1 MGGYQRA
8 VTTHSADAQRYF
20 DQGMTWAFAFNHDEA
35 IRSFREAARLDPSCA
50 MAWWGVAL
58 CHGPHINKP
67 GMEASASAAAWD
79 ALRRARSLVDSET
92 AVERELIEALSARY
106 AADPPADRRGLD
118 EAYAGAMKSLRDRH
132 PRDADIAVL
141 CAESM
146 MDLRPWDLWTADGRP
161 HEGTEEIVST
171 LETALALSPEH
182 PGAIHLLIHAVEASA
197 DPGRASA
204 AADRLRTLVPAS
216 GHLVHMPSHIDVRT
230 GKWAHAAETNERAI
244 AADAAYRRLSPRQGF
259 YRMYMA
265 HNLHFLSFVSMME
278 GRSERAVS
286 AAREMLG
293 SVPAWYAKANA
304 ALVDPY
310 LSIEMDAL
318 KRFGRWEELLR
329 VAEPRRGFPIT
340 HAMWRHGR
348 GVALAAVGRVGEAR
362 VELDRLRREI
372 AALPAETMGVVNKAH
387 EMLAIAERVLAG
399 EVAYAEGDVGLA
411 ISRLKAAA
419 AIEDRLIYME
429 PPEWAVPVRHVLG
442 AMLVES
448 GRAAEAEAVYLEDL
462 REWPENGWSL
472 FGLEQA
478 LRAQGRLS
486 EAEAARGRFERAF
499 ARADAPIESSCACVR
514 RASRA
519 ER

>member
-1 MGGYQRA
+1 
-8 VTTHSADAQRYF
+8 
-20 DQGMTWAFAFNHDEA
+20 
-35 IRSFREAARLDPSCA
+35 
-50 MAWWGVAL
+50 
-58 CHGPHINKP
+58 
-67 GMEASASAAAWD
+67 
-79 ALRRARSLVDSET
+79 
-92 AVERELIEALSARY
+92 
-106 AADPPADRRGLD
+106 
-118 EAYAGAMKSLRDRH
+118 
-132 PRDADIAVL
+132 
-141 CAESM
+141 
-146 MDLRPWDLWTADGRP
+146 
-161 HEGTEEIVST
+161 
-171 LETALALSPEH
+171 
-182 PGAIHLLIHAVEASA
+182 
-197 DPGRASA
+197 
-204 AADRLRTLVPAS
+204 
-216 GHLVHMPSHIDVRT
+216 
-230 GKWAHAAETNERAI
+230 
-244 AADAAYRRLSPRQGF
+244 
-259 YRMYMA
+259 
-265 HNLHFLSFVSMME
+265 
-278 GRSERAVS
+278 
-286 AAREMLG
+286 
-293 SVPAWYAKANA
+293 
-304 ALVDPY
+304 
-310 LSIEMDAL
+310 
-318 KRFGRWEELLR
+318 
-329 VAEPRRGFPIT
+329 
-340 HAMWRHGR
+340 
-348 GVALAAVGRVGEAR
+348 VALAAVGRVGEAR